1 MVISSMTGFARTEGG
16 RGAADWVW
24 EVRSVNSRGLDV
36 RCRLPQGLDRLESPA
51 RKAAGDRFKRGA
63 VSMNL
68 TILRAAGEGRL
79 RVNRALLKELQQ
91 IKAELGDAV
100 DPAAPR
106 LEGLLGVRGLIEQ
119 VSEETS
125 NEEDEARDGAIL
137 DCLDEALTALAAMRA
152 EEGGRL
158 RNIVQKHLKEISKL
172 ATAAGENASLQP
184 AALKA
189 RLTEQVRALLDIDRS
204 LPEERLAQEAA
215 ILATKADIAEE
226 LDRLHAHI
234 EAASELLDAGEPVG
248 RRLDFLCQELNRE
261 ANTVCSKSPDL
272 DLTRIGLDLKAAIE
286 RLREQIQ
293 NIE

>member
-1 MVISSMTGFARTEGG
+1 MTGFARTEGG
-16 RGAADWVW
+16 NGTADWVW

-36 RCRLPQGLDRLESPA
+36 RCRMPPGLDRLEGPT
-51 RKAAGDRFKRGA
+51 RKAAGARFKRGSIA
-63 VSMNL
+63 MSLNM
-68 TILRAAGEGRL
+68 LRTPGEGRL
-79 RVNRALLKELQQ
+79 RVNRALLEELLQ
-91 IKAELGDAV
+91 IQAELGDAV
-100 DPAAPR
+100 DRAPPR
-106 LEGLLGVRGLIEQ
+106 LEGLLAVRGLIEQ
-119 VSEETS
+119 VSGES
-125 NEEDEARDGAIL
+125 SAEEDETRDRAIL
-137 DCLDEALTALAAMRA
+137 DTLDEALAAMAAVRA

-158 RNIVQKHLKEISKL
+158 RKVVQKHLKEIAKL
-172 ATAAGENASLQP
+172 ARAAGKNAALQP

-189 RLTEQVRALLDIDRS
+189 RLEEQVRALLDAERS
-204 LPEERLAQEAA
+204 LPEERLVQEAA
-215 ILATKADIAEE
+215 ILAAKADIAEE

-234 EAASELLDAGEPVG
+234 AAASELLDADEPVG

>member
-1 MVISSMTGFARTEGG
+1 MTGFARTEGG

-36 RCRLPQGLDRLESPA
+36 RCRLPQGFDRLEGPA
-51 RKAAGDRFKRGA
+51 RKAVGVRFKRGA
-63 VSMNL
+63 DSMSL

-79 RVNRALLKELQQ
+79 RVNRALLEELQQ

-100 DPAAPR
+100 DHAPPS
-106 LEGLLGVRGLIEQ
+106 LEGLLGIRGLIEQ
-119 VSEETS
+119 VNEETS
-125 NEEDEARDGAIL
+125 TEEDEARDGAIL
-137 DCLDEALTALAAMRA
+137 ECLDEALAALATVRA

-158 RNIVQKHLKEISKL
+158 RKIVQKHLNEISKL
-172 ATAAGENASLQP
+172 ATAAGKNASLQP

-189 RLTEQVRALLDIDRS
+189 RLTEQVRALLDVDRS

-215 ILATKADIAEE
+215 ILAAKADIAEE

>member
-1 MVISSMTGFARTEGG
+1 MTGFARAEGG
-16 RGAADWVW
+16 QGTADWVW

-36 RCRLPQGLDRLESPA
+36 RCRMPQGLDRLEGPA
-51 RKAAGDRFKRGA
+51 RKAAGARFKRGA
-63 VSMNL
+63 VAMSL
-68 TILRAAGEGRL
+68 TIPRAAGEGRL
-79 RVNRALLKELQQ
+79 RVNRALLEELQR

-100 DPAAPR
+100 DKAKPS
-106 LEGLLGVRGLIEQ
+106 LEALLAIRGLIEPA
-119 VSEETS
+119 SEETS
-125 NEEDEARDGAIL
+125 AEEDEARDRAIL
-137 DCLDEALTALAAMRA
+137 ETLEEALAGLAAVRA

-158 RNIVQKHLKEISKL
+158 RKVVDQHLAEIAKL
-172 ATAAGENASLQP
+172 ASAAGKNAALQP

-189 RLTEQVRALLDIDRS
+189 RLEEQVRALLDAERS
-204 LPEERLAQEAA
+204 LPEERLVQEAA
-215 ILATKADIAEE
+215 ILAARADIAEE

-234 EAASELLDAGEPVG
+234 AAASDLLDAGEPVG

>member
-1 MVISSMTGFARTEGG
+1 MTGFARTEGG
-16 RGAADWVW
+16 NDTANWVW
-24 EVRSVNSRGLDV
+24 EVRSVNSRGLDT
-36 RCRLPQGLDRLESPA
+36 RCRMPPGLDRLEGPA
-51 RKAAGDRFKRGA
+51 RKAAGARFKRGA
-63 VSMNL
+63 VSMSL
-68 TILRAAGEGRL
+68 AFLRAPGEGGL
-79 RVNRALLKELQQ
+79 RVNRALLEELQQ

-100 DPAAPR
+100 DQAPPR
-106 LEGLLGVRGLIEQ
+106 LEGLLAVRGLIEQ
-119 VSEETS
+119 ASEETS
-125 NEEDEARDGAIL
+125 AEEDEARDRAIL
-137 DCLDEALTALAAMRA
+137 ETLEEALAGLAAVRA

-158 RNIVQKHLKEISKL
+158 RKVVDQHLAEIAKL
-172 ATAAGENASLQP
+172 ASAAGKNAALQP

-189 RLTEQVRALLDIDRS
+189 RLEEQVRALLDAERS
-204 LPEERLAQEAA
+204 LPEERLVQEAA
-215 ILATKADIAEE
+215 ILAARADIAEE

-234 EAASELLDAGEPVG
+234 AAASDLLDAGEPVG

>member
-1 MVISSMTGFARTEGG
+1 MTGFARTEGG
-16 RGAADWVW
+16 NGTADWVW

-36 RCRLPQGLDRLESPA
+36 RCRMPPGLDRLEGPT
-51 RKAAGDRFKRGA
+51 RKAAGARFKRGSIA
-63 VSMNL
+63 MSLNM
-68 TILRAAGEGRL
+68 LRTPGEGRL
-79 RVNRALLKELQQ
+79 RVNRALLEELLQ
-91 IKAELGDAV
+91 IQAELGDAV
-100 DPAAPR
+100 DRAPPR
-106 LEGLLGVRGLIEQ
+106 LEGLLAVRGLIEQ
-119 VSEETS
+119 VSGES
-125 NEEDEARDGAIL
+125 SAEEDETRDRAIL
-137 DCLDEALTALAAMRA
+137 DTLDEALAAMAAVRA

-158 RNIVQKHLKEISKL
+158 RKVVQKHLKEIAKL
-172 ATAAGENASLQP
+172 ARAAGKNAALQP

-189 RLTEQVRALLDIDRS
+189 RLEEQVRALLDAERS
-204 LPEERLAQEAA
+204 LPEERLVQEAA
-215 ILATKADIAEE
+215 ILAAKADIAEE

-234 EAASELLDAGEPVG
+234 AAASALLDADEPVG

>member
-1 MVISSMTGFARTEGG
+1 MTGFARTEGG

-36 RCRLPQGLDRLESPA
+36 RCRLPPGLDRLEGPA
-51 RKAAGDRFKRGA
+51 RKAAGARFKRGA
-63 VSMNL
+63 VSMSL
-68 TILRAAGEGRL
+68 TILRAPGEGRL
-79 RVNRALLKELQQ
+79 QVNRALLEELQQ

-100 DPAAPR
+100 DQAPPR
-106 LEGLLGVRGLIEQ
+106 LEGLLGIRGLIEQ
-119 VSEETS
+119 ASEETGA
-125 NEEDEARDGAIL
+125 EEDETRDRAIL
-137 DCLDEALTALAAMRA
+137 DTLQEALAGLAAVRA

-158 RNIVQKHLKEISKL
+158 RKVVQKHLKGIAKL
-172 ATAAGENASLQP
+172 ATAACENASLQP

-189 RLTEQVRALLDIDRS
+189 RLTEQVRALLDVDRS
-204 LPEERLAQEAA
+204 LPEERLVQEAA

-234 EAASELLDAGEPVG
+234 AAASDLLDAGEPVG

-272 DLTRIGLDLKAAIE
+272 DLTRIGLDLKVAIE